1 MVMPDQMKS
10 TCTIYVLDIRQGQLL
25 DSQDLMKFLN
35 FVNDT
40 QYFI

>member
-10 TCTIYVLDIRQGQLL
+10 IYTIYVLDIRQGQLL

-35 FVNDT
+35 LVNDT